1 MMQSV
6 LLMSRGLQCLCLL
19 GQHSPWRLRKDDVRG
34 PWLRRLLLQARQPTP
49 GVPLVA
55 FTLKAEKRTHGY
67 NEFDIADR
75 LRQFGWVVP
84 VRAPVLC
91 CEEQLTRQFAGCRV
105 SGFMGV
111 P

>member
-1 MMQSV
+1 M
-6 LLMSRGLQCLCLL
+6 R
-19 GQHSPWRLRKDDVRG
+19 
-34 PWLRRLLLQARQPTP
+34 APTP

-84 VRAPVLC
+84 VRARTCAHTTLLDSL
-91 CEEQLTRQFAGCRV
+91 E
-105 SGFMGV
+105 SGTLF
-111 P
+111 

>member
-1 MMQSV
+1 M
-6 LLMSRGLQCLCLL
+6 
-19 GQHSPWRLRKDDVRG
+19 
-34 PWLRRLLLQARQPTP
+34 QARQPTP

-84 VRAPVLC
+84 VRALVLRWGSRHR
-91 CEEQLTRQFAGCRV
+91 LGIAAFLSKKAFV
-105 SGFMGV
+105 V
-111 P
+111 H

>member
-1 MMQSV
+1 MWKYNV
-6 LLMSRGLQCLCLL
+6 LNAQ
-19 GQHSPWRLRKDDVRG
+19 VR
-34 PWLRRLLLQARQPTP
+34 APTP

-84 VRAPVLC
+84 VRARTFAPTTLLDSLESGMFFRLHNVLWM
-91 CEEQLTRQFAGCRV
+91 
-105 SGFMGV
+105 SGPKSSPTPGGSPGFW
-111 P
+111 